1 MLFYIKMQV
10 FNTQEALKGHL
21 KTIANQR
28 IGFVPTMG
36 ALHNGHLSL
45 VERSNAENEITVVS
59 IFVNPTQFNNASDLA
74 NYPIRTEEDIFKL
87 EQAGCTL
94 LYLPES
100 IEDVY
105 KFEQP
110 FTINL
115 GQIAT
120 VMEGAFRPGHFE
132 GVMRVVKLLFEIVSP
147 QKAYFG
153 LKDFQ
158 QYLVIKTM
166 VQQLNFPIEIIGCN
180 IVREK
185 SGLAMS
191 SRNLLLSED
200 ELYTA
205 SEIIEVLNMAKQALP
220 NHTIEEISA
229 RCLNRLRMF
238 SKPEYFEIRE
248 ASTLSVPTDKN
259 TQQLRAFVVTK
270 IGAVR
275 LIDNLALNYSE

>member
-1 MLFYIKMQV
+1 MQV
-10 FNTQEALKGHL
+10 FTTQEALKVYL
-21 KTIANQR
+21 KTVTDQR

-45 VERSNAENEITVVS
+45 VERSISENDITIVS
-59 IFVNPTQFNNASDLA
+59 IFVNPTQFNNANDLA

-87 EQAGCTL
+87 EKVGCTL

-100 IEDVY
+100 KEDVY
-105 KFEQP
+105 KFEKP

-120 VMEGAFRPGHFE
+120 VMEGAFRPGHFD

-147 QKAYFG
+147 HKAYFG

-166 VQQLNFPIEIIGCN
+166 VQQLNIPVEVIGCN
-180 IVREK
+180 IIREK

-191 SRNLLLSED
+191 SRNLLLTED

-205 SEIIEVLNMAKQALP
+205 SEIIEVLNLAKQALP
-220 NHTIEEISA
+220 NHTLEEISA

-238 SKPEYFEIRE
+238 SKPEYF
-248 ASTLSVPTDKN
+248 
-259 TQQLRAFVVTK
+259 
-270 IGAVR
+270 
-275 LIDNLALNYSE
+275 

>member
-1 MLFYIKMQV
+1 MQV
-10 FNTQEALKGHL
+10 FTTQEALKVYL
-21 KTIANQR
+21 KTVTDQR

-45 VERSNAENEITVVS
+45 VERSISENDITIVS
-59 IFVNPTQFNNASDLA
+59 IFVNPTQFNNANDLA

-87 EQAGCTL
+87 EKVGCTL

-100 IEDVY
+100 KEDVY
-105 KFEQP
+105 KFEKP

-120 VMEGAFRPGHFE
+120 VMEGAFRPGHFD

-147 QKAYFG
+147 HKAYFG

-166 VQQLNFPIEIIGCN
+166 VQQLNIPVEVIGCN
-180 IVREK
+180 IIREK

-191 SRNLLLSED
+191 SRNLLLTED

-205 SEIIEVLNMAKQALP
+205 SEIIEVLNLAKQALP
-220 NHTIEEISA
+220 NHTLEEISA

-248 ASTLSVPTDKN
+248 AVTLNVPTDKN

-270 IGAVR
+270 IGGVR